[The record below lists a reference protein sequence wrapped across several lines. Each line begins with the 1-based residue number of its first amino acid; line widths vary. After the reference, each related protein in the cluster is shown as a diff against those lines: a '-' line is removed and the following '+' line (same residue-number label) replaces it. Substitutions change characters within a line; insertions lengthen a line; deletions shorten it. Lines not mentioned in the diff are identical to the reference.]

1 MVRTKFSELRDLVVA
16 KPGARERL
24 NALRCTTIHE
34 IKRHES
40 SQVVATT
47 DQPQADPR

>member
-24 NALRCTTIHE
+24 NALRCTTPSTRLNSTSRA
-34 IKRHES
+34 KS
-40 SQVVATT
+40 
-47 DQPQADPR
+47 